1 MKIVKGS
8 RVQLVCEVFVLKLPL
23 KTNSF
28 RVSHYLLHNGELK
41 LQICWKIY
49 IGLFFNY
56 KASFKTCYFY
66 GRVVNKSVVCVSI
79 FCCNEERNSFIL
91 LQFLATSI
99 CHKKAPLL
107 TSCNVDFFSRFQT
120 APKRLSFPSS
130 F

>member
-49 IGLFFNY
+49 IGLFLTTKPLLKHATFMGVLSIKVWFVY
-56 KASFKTCYFY
+56 PFFAAMKKGIVSYFY
-66 GRVVNKSVVCVSI
+66 N
-79 FCCNEERNSFIL
+79 
-91 LQFLATSI
+91 FLP
-99 CHKKAPLL
+99 PL
-107 TSCNVDFFSRFQT
+107 F
-120 APKRLSFPSS
+120 AIKRLLY
-130 F
+130 